1 MIGCVPPL
9 CRLLG
14 RVSPGTVVLSD
25 YGRGLQGLPANL
37 TPEAQ
42 AKLAKY
48 SEART
53 LEEKIRALEEFLSV
67 APKHKGA
74 ENLLLWAKRRL
85 AELREELE
93 ERRRKRKGGGGPRI
107 FVEKEG
113 AAQVAVVGPPNA
125 GKSMLVKRLT
135 GARTLVADYPF
146 STRLPVPGM
155 LPFKDIYFQLVDTPP
170 LSESAP
176 QFIPRVAGIARNA
189 DAVIVVVSLE
199 DDPLEQYTRVRDLL
213 AEHGVFIERPRGTVR
228 IVKGGE
234 HGVQVLGTGRIV
246 DGTVKDVEKIL
257 TRYRIYRARVY
268 VEGEVSLEDVEMAVL
283 RSSVYRPAIVLANK
297 ADLPGTRERYLRL
310 YRYLSERREKS
321 VWLLPVSARTGL
333 NLDRLGELLFRRLN
347 IIRVYTKKPN
357 AEPSKTPVV
366 LPRGATVRDLAEHI
380 HSDMV
385 EYFVYAKV
393 WGPSAKYPGERVGL
407 DHVLE
412 DGDIVEIH
420 SNK

>member
-1 MIGCVPPL
+1 
-9 CRLLG
+9 
-14 RVSPGTVVLSD
+14 
-25 YGRGLQGLPANL
+25 LPANL

-48 SEART
+48 SEAKT
-53 LEEKIRALEEFLSV
+53 IEEKIRALEEFLSV

-74 ENLLLWAKRRL
+74 ENLLLWARRRL

-93 ERRRKRKGGGGPRI
+93 EQRRRRRGGGGPRI

-125 GKSMLVKRLT
+125 GKSLLVHRLT
-135 GARTLVADYPF
+135 GARTRVADYPF
-146 STRLPVPGM
+146 STLLPVPGM
-155 LPFKDIYFQLVDTPP
+155 LPYKDIQFQLVDTPP
-170 LSESAP
+170 LSREAP
-176 QFIPRVAGIARNA
+176 QYIPRIAGIARNA
-189 DAVIVVVSLE
+189 DAVIIVVSLE
-199 DDPLEQYTRVRDLL
+199 DDPLRQYIEVRDLL
-213 AEHGVFIERPRGTVR
+213 AEHGVYIEKPRGTVR
-228 IVKGGE
+228 IEKGGE

-246 DGTVKDVEKIL
+246 DGTVKDVERL
-257 TRYRIYRARVY
+257 LARYRIYRAKVY
-268 VEGEVSLEDVEMAVL
+268 VEGEVTLDDIEMAVL
-283 RSSVYRPAIVLANK
+283 RSSVYKPAIVLANK
-297 ADLPGTRERYLRL
+297 ADLPGAGERYRRL
-310 YRYLSERREKS
+310 YEYLRGRREKS

-333 NLDRLGELLFRRLN
+333 NLDRLGELLFHRLG

-357 AEPSKTPVV
+357 AEPSRTPVV
-366 LPRGATVRDLAEHI
+366 LPRGSTVRDLAEHI

-385 EYFVYAKV
+385 EYFLYARV

-420 SNK
+420 SKR

>member
-1 MIGCVPPL
+1 V
-9 CRLLG
+9 
-14 RVSPGTVVLSD
+14 
-25 YGRGLQGLPANL
+25 PANL

-53 LEEKIRALEEFLSV
+53 LEEKIRALEEFLSA

-74 ENLLLWAKRRL
+74 ENLLLWARRRL

-93 ERRRKRKGGGGPRI
+93 EQRRKKRGGGGPRI

-125 GKSMLVKRLT
+125 GKSLLVHRLT
-135 GARTLVADYPF
+135 GARTSVADYPF

-155 LPFKDIYFQLVDTPP
+155 LPYRDIKFQLVDTPP
-170 LSESAP
+170 ISPQAP
-176 QFIPRVAGIARNA
+176 QFIPRVAGLVRNA
-189 DAVIVVVSLE
+189 DAVLVVVSLE
-199 DDPLEQYTRVRDLL
+199 DDPLEQYRMVRDIL

-228 IVKGGE
+228 VEKGGE
-234 HGVQVLGTGRIV
+234 HGVQVLGTGHIV
-246 DGTVKDVEKIL
+246 DGTVKDVERL
-257 TRYRIYRARVY
+257 LARYRVYRARVY
-268 VEGEVSLEDVEMAVL
+268 IEGEVTLEDIEMALL

-297 ADLPGTRERYLRL
+297 ADVPGARERYRRL
-310 YRYLSERREKS
+310 YEYLARRRDKG

-333 NLDRLGELLFRRLN
+333 NLDKLGELLFHRLG

-357 AEPSKTPVV
+357 SEPSRTPVV
-366 LPRGATVRDLAEHI
+366 LPKGATVRDLAEHI
-380 HSDMV
+380 HSDMI
-385 EYFVYAKV
+385 EYFQYAKV

-420 SNK
+420 SKR

>member
-1 MIGCVPPL
+1 M
-9 CRLLG
+9 
-14 RVSPGTVVLSD
+14 
-25 YGRGLQGLPANL
+25 PANL

-48 SEART
+48 SEAKT
-53 LEEKIRALEEFLSV
+53 IEEKIRALEEFLSV

-93 ERRRKRKGGGGPRI
+93 EQRRKKRGGGGPRI

-113 AAQVAVVGPPNA
+113 AAQVAVIGPPNV
-125 GKSMLVKRLT
+125 GKSSLVARLT
-135 GARTLVADYPF
+135 GARTQVADYPF
-146 STRLPVPGM
+146 TTTLPVPGM
-155 LPFKDIYFQLVDTPP
+155 LPYQDIQFQLVDTPP
-170 LSESAP
+170 LSRSAP
-176 QFIPRVAGIARNA
+176 QFIPRIAGLARNA
-189 DAVIVVVSLE
+189 DAVIVVVGL
-199 DDPLEQYTRVRDLL
+199 DGDPLEQYIEVRDTL

-228 IVKGGE
+228 VEKGGE
-234 HGVQVLGTGRIV
+234 HGVQVLGTGTII
-246 DGTVKDVEKIL
+246 DGTVKDVERL
-257 TRYRIYRARVY
+257 LARYRIYRARVY
-268 VEGEVSLEDVEMAVL
+268 IEGEVSLEDIEMAVL
-283 RSSVYRPAIVLANK
+283 RSTVYRPAIVLANK
-297 ADLPGTRERYLRL
+297 ADLPGAKERYMRL
-310 YRYLSERREKS
+310 YRYLAERRERS

-333 NLDRLGELLFRRLN
+333 NLDKLGELLFRRLG

-366 LPRGATVRDLAEHI
+366 LPRGSTVRDLAEHI
-380 HSDMV
+380 HSDLI
-385 EYFVYAKV
+385 EHFLYAKV

-420 SNK
+420 SKR

>member
-1 MIGCVPPL
+1 M
-9 CRLLG
+9 
-14 RVSPGTVVLSD
+14 
-25 YGRGLQGLPANL
+25 PANL

-48 SEART
+48 SEAKT
-53 LEEKIRALEEFLSV
+53 IEEKIRALEEFLSV

-93 ERRRKRKGGGGPRI
+93 EQRRKKRGGGGPRI

-113 AAQVAVVGPPNA
+113 AAQVAVIGPPNV
-125 GKSMLVKRLT
+125 GKSSLVARLT
-135 GARTLVADYPF
+135 GARTQVADYPF
-146 STRLPVPGM
+146 TTTLPVPGM
-155 LPFKDIYFQLVDTPP
+155 LPYRDIQFQLVDTPP
-170 LSESAP
+170 LSRSAP
-176 QFIPRVAGIARNA
+176 QFIPRIAGLARNA
-189 DAVIVVVSLE
+189 DAVIVVVGL
-199 DDPLEQYTRVRDLL
+199 DGDPLEQYIEVRDIL

-228 IVKGGE
+228 VEKGGE
-234 HGVQVLGTGRIV
+234 HGVQVLGTGTIV
-246 DGTVKDVEKIL
+246 DGTVKDVERL
-257 TRYRIYRARVY
+257 LARYRIYRARVY
-268 VEGEVSLEDVEMAVL
+268 IEGEVSLEDIEMAVL
-283 RSSVYRPAIVLANK
+283 RSTVYRPAIVLANK
-297 ADLPGTRERYLRL
+297 ADLPGAKERYRRL
-310 YRYLSERREKS
+310 YRYLAERRERS

-333 NLDRLGELLFRRLN
+333 NLDKLGELLFRRLG

-366 LPRGATVRDLAEHI
+366 LPRGSTVRDLAEHI
-380 HSDMV
+380 HSDLI
-385 EYFVYAKV
+385 EHFLYAKV

-420 SNK
+420 SKR